1 MSGEEQIINFKN
13 NYIAPR
19 RTYNQRFGEMNMKMN
34 KLDKGVLKL
43 WYIKAA
49 IVAFAIVTALVFI
62 LAVLTAAEAPRNVYF
77 AVSLGAGIPL
87 VLLLGVVLIMP
98 ALRYKMYEWGYDDKR
113 IVVKQGVIF
122 RQRVVIPVCQI
133 QDLHRIQGP
142 IMMMLKLSGV
152 TISTAGSNFDI
163 STLTT
168 YEADNLIDALEQS
181 LEARVE
187 ELKNE
192 EI

>member
-1 MSGEEQIINFKN
+1 MELK
-13 NYIAPR
+13 
-19 RTYNQRFGEMNMKMN
+19 
-34 KLDKGVLKL
+34 KLDKSVLKL
-43 WYIKAA
+43 WYIRAA
-49 IVAFAIVTALVFI
+49 IGSLALISFIASVAVILYATGVSSDVTFAAWLAL
-62 LAVLTAAEAPRNVYF
+62 
-77 AVSLGAGIPL
+77 GIP
-87 VLLLGVVLIMP
+87 VVLILCIILIMP
-98 ALRYKMYEWGYDDKR
+98 VLRYKMYAWGYDDKR

-133 QDLHRIQGP
+133 QDLHRTQGP

-168 YEADNLIDALEQS
+168 AEADRLIDDLEQN
-181 LEARVE
+181 LETRIE

>member
-1 MSGEEQIINFKN
+1 
-13 NYIAPR
+13 
-19 RTYNQRFGEMNMKMN
+19 MKMN
-34 KLDKGVLKL
+34 KLDKSVLKL
-43 WYIKAA
+43 WYIRAA
-49 IVAFAIVTALVFI
+49 MGALALVGVVVGVFAIL
-62 LAVLTAAEAPRNVYF
+62 LATEAPSNVMLT
-77 AVSLGAGIPL
+77 VSLSVGIP
-87 VLLLGVVLIMP
+87 VVMLLFVTLIMP
-98 ALRYKMYEWGYDDKR
+98 VLRYKMYAWGYDDKR

-133 QDLHRIQGP
+133 QDLHRTQGP
-142 IMMMLKLSGV
+142 IMMIFGLSGV

-168 YEADNLIDALEQS
+168 DEADRLIDALEHN
-181 LEARVE
+181 LETRVE

>member
-1 MSGEEQIINFKN
+1 
-13 NYIAPR
+13 
-19 RTYNQRFGEMNMKMN
+19 MKMN
-34 KLDKGVLKL
+34 KLDKSVLKL
-43 WYIKAA
+43 WYIRAA
-49 IVAFAIVTALVFI
+49 IGALLLVGIAVGI
-62 LAVLTAAEAPRNVYF
+62 LVILLATEASGNVILT
-77 AVSLGAGIPL
+77 VSLSAGIPI
-87 VLLLGVVLIMP
+87 LLILCITLIMP
-98 ALRYKMYEWGYDDKR
+98 ALRYKMYAWGYDDKR

-133 QDLHRIQGP
+133 QDLHRTQGP
-142 IMMMLKLSGV
+142 LMMMLKLSGV
-152 TISTAGSNFDI
+152 TISTAGSNFNI

-168 YEADNLIDALEQS
+168 EEADRLIDVLEQN

>member
-1 MSGEEQIINFKN
+1 ME
-13 NYIAPR
+13 
-19 RTYNQRFGEMNMKMN
+19 MN
-34 KLDKGVLKL
+34 KLDKSVLKL
-43 WYIKAA
+43 WYIRAA
-49 IVAFAIVTALVFI
+49 IGALALVGVAVSALVVLLATEASGKVM
-62 LAVLTAAEAPRNVYF
+62 LAVLLSV
-77 AVSLGAGIPL
+77 GIP
-87 VLLLGVVLIMP
+87 VFLLLCIVLILP
-98 ALRYKMYEWGYDDKR
+98 ALRYKMYAWGYDDKR
-113 IVVKQGVIF
+113 IIVKQGVIF

-133 QDLHRIQGP
+133 QDLHRTQGP

-168 YEADNLIDALEQS
+168 DEADSLIDALEEN
-181 LEARVE
+181 LETRVE

>member
-1 MSGEEQIINFKN
+1 
-13 NYIAPR
+13 
-19 RTYNQRFGEMNMKMN
+19 MKMN
-34 KLDKGVLKL
+34 KLDKSVLKL
-43 WYIKAA
+43 WYIRAA
-49 IVAFAIVTALVFI
+49 IAALALVGIAVGVLVI
-62 LAVLTAAEAPRNVYF
+62 LLATEVSGDVILTA
-77 AVSLGAGIPL
+77 SLSVGIPIFL
-87 VLLLGVVLIMP
+87 ILCITLIMP
-98 ALRYKMYEWGYDDKR
+98 ALRYKMYAWGYDDKR

-133 QDLHRIQGP
+133 QDLHRTQGP
-142 IMMMLKLSGV
+142 LMMMLKLSGV

-168 YEADNLIDALEQS
+168 EEADRLIDVLEQN
-181 LEARVE
+181 LETRVE

>member
-1 MSGEEQIINFKN
+1 
-13 NYIAPR
+13 
-19 RTYNQRFGEMNMKMN
+19 MKMN
-34 KLDKGVLKL
+34 KLDKSVLKL
-43 WYIKAA
+43 WYIRAA
-49 IVAFAIVTALVFI
+49 TGALALVGVAVIAFVI
-62 LAVLTAAEAPRNVYF
+62 LLTAEAPSNVVL
-77 AVSLGAGIPL
+77 AVSLAVGIP
-87 VLLLGVVLIMP
+87 VLLLLGLILIMP
-98 ALRYKMYEWGYDDKR
+98 VLRYKMYAWGYDDKR

-133 QDLHRIQGP
+133 QDLHRNQGP
-142 IMMMLKLSGV
+142 IMMMLHLGGV

-168 YEADNLIDALEQS
+168 EEADLLIDALEQN
-181 LEARVE
+181 LETRVE

>member
-1 MSGEEQIINFKN
+1 
-13 NYIAPR
+13 
-19 RTYNQRFGEMNMKMN
+19 MKMN
-34 KLDKGVLKL
+34 KLDKSVLKL
-43 WYIKAA
+43 WYIRAA
-49 IVAFAIVTALVFI
+49 IGALALVGIAVGI
-62 LAVLTAAEAPRNVYF
+62 LVILLVTEASGNVILTA
-77 AVSLGAGIPL
+77 SLSAGIPI
-87 VLLLGVVLIMP
+87 LLILCITLIMP
-98 ALRYKMYEWGYDDKR
+98 ALRYKMYAWGYDDKR

-133 QDLHRIQGP
+133 QDLHRTQGP
-142 IMMMLKLSGV
+142 LMMMLKLSGV

-168 YEADNLIDALEQS
+168 EEADRLIDVLEQN

>member
-1 MSGEEQIINFKN
+1 MELK
-13 NYIAPR
+13 
-19 RTYNQRFGEMNMKMN
+19 
-34 KLDKGVLKL
+34 KLNKGVLKL
-43 WYIKAA
+43 WYVHATITSLALIGVFFVA
-49 IVAFAIVTALVFI
+49 VIVLNSSQASSDVTI
-62 LAVLTAAEAPRNVYF
+62 AVLSGV
-77 AVSLGAGIPL
+77 GIP
-87 VLLLGVVLIMP
+87 VALLLCFTLIMP
-98 ALRYKMYEWGYDDKR
+98 ALRYNMYSWGYDDKR
-113 IVVKQGVIF
+113 IIVKQGVIF

-133 QDLHRIQGP
+133 QDLHRTQGP

-168 YEADNLIDALEQS
+168 AEADCLIDALEKN

-192 EI
+192 TI

>member
-1 MSGEEQIINFKN
+1 
-13 NYIAPR
+13 
-19 RTYNQRFGEMNMKMN
+19 MKMN
-34 KLDKGVLKL
+34 KLDKSVLKL
-43 WYIKAA
+43 WYIRAA
-49 IVAFAIVTALVFI
+49 IAALALVGIAVGI
-62 LAVLTAAEAPRNVYF
+62 LVILLVTEASGNVILTA
-77 AVSLGAGIPL
+77 SLSAGIPI
-87 VLLLGVVLIMP
+87 LLILCITLIMP
-98 ALRYKMYEWGYDDKR
+98 ALRYKMYAWGYDDKR

-133 QDLHRIQGP
+133 QDLHRTQGP
-142 IMMMLKLSGV
+142 LMMMLKLSGV

-168 YEADNLIDALEQS
+168 DEADHLIDALEQN
-181 LEARVE
+181 LETRIE

>member
-1 MSGEEQIINFKN
+1 MELK
-13 NYIAPR
+13 
-19 RTYNQRFGEMNMKMN
+19 KLN
-34 KLDKGVLKL
+34 KSVLKL
-43 WYIKAA
+43 WYIRAA
-49 IVAFAIVTALVFI
+49 IGALAMMGAMGFVLVAL
-62 LAVLTAAEAPRNVYF
+62 LAAEAPNNVTL
-77 AVSLGAGIPL
+77 AVALGVGIP
-87 VLLLGVVLIMP
+87 VALLLCITLILP
-98 ALRYKMYEWGYDDKR
+98 ALRYKMYAWGYDDKR
-113 IVVKQGVIF
+113 IIVKQGVIF

-133 QDLHRIQGP
+133 QDLHRTQGP

-168 YEADNLIDALEQS
+168 NEADLLIDALEQS

>member
-1 MSGEEQIINFKN
+1 MELK
-13 NYIAPR
+13 
-19 RTYNQRFGEMNMKMN
+19 KLN
-34 KLDKGVLKL
+34 KSVLKL
-43 WYIKAA
+43 WYIRAA
-49 IVAFAIVTALVFI
+49 IVALALIGIFVSVITILITTGAPSDVTL
-62 LAVLTAAEAPRNVYF
+62 
-77 AVSLGAGIPL
+77 AVSLGIGIPIA
-87 VLLLGVVLIMP
+87 LLLCLTLIMP
-98 ALRYKMYEWGYDDKR
+98 ALRYKMYAWGYDDKR

-133 QDLHRIQGP
+133 QDLHRTQGP
-142 IMMMLKLSGV
+142 LMMMLNLSGV

-168 YEADNLIDALEQS
+168 AEADRMIDELERN
-181 LEARVE
+181 LEARIE